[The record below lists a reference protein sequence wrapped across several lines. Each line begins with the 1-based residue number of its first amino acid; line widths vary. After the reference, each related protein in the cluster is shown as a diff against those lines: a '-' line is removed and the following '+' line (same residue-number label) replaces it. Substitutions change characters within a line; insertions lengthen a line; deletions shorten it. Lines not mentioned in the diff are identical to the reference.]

1 MNRLQRSTESRT
13 EFEINLLQ
21 NAVTDIHD
29 KILDRHVAH
38 QQYYHHIEHQYPNIS
53 FEQKYLVPRLYSGNV
68 VLNIF
73 DYLKEIVQERDCKCF
88 ENKRP
93 TIFDP
98 FSVARSPQPVNFGS
112 RALAKNFE
120 NRFGSKAFSIS

>member
-93 TIFDP
+93 KILKTFWIEGF
-98 FSVARSPQPVNFGS
+98 FNLLKRMKILNGLFCLCILSST
-112 RALAKNFE
+112 
-120 NRFGSKAFSIS
+120 